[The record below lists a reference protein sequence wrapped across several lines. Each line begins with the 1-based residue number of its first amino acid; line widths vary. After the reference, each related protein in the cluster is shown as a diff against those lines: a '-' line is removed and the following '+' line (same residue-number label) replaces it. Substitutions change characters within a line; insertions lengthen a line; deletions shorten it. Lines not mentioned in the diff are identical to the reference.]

1 MKIRIFSWEEALKA
15 GINNNDTYA
24 KEGLSIFG
32 IDADWEYWGKT
43 VDNAT
48 ISAEPGLL
56 CYVVDGL
63 FVPYW
68 ACEFIPEPKAES
80 KESREIPQGWFCP
93 RCGRIVS
100 PFVDYCNCEEK

>member
-1 MKIRIFSWEEALKA
+1 MLKIKIFTWKEALKA

-48 ISAEPGLL
+48 ISDEPGLL

-68 ACEFIPEPKAES
+68 AYEFIQEPKAES
-80 KESREIPQGWFCP
+80 KESREIPQGWLCP
-93 RCGRIVS
+93 RCKRIVS
-100 PFVDYCNCEEK
+100 PFVNYCDCED